1 MSESIYEKME
11 NTRRIIK
18 WLEVQLESLQRSKS
32 HRIKEVMD
40 ASRTFLEKEKD
51 PMNCGEYYI
60 WNIERSIERFND
72 TKNAIH
78 KTEDELQ
85 KQRSILTKLER
96 RFYAAN
102 VGPYLTYECSGEE
115 FDYDRLIKGFIK
127 GTKL

>member
-1 MSESIYEKME
+1 MSENIYEKME
-11 NTRRIIK
+11 NTRRMIER
-18 WLEVQLESLQRSKS
+18 LEVQLENLQMSES
-32 HRIKEVMD
+32 DRIKEVMD
-40 ASRTFLEKEKD
+40 ASRIFVEKES
-51 PMNCGEYYI
+51 MNCGRYYI
-60 WNIERSIERFND
+60 WDIERSIERFND
-72 TKNAIH
+72 NQNAIH

>member
-11 NTRRIIK
+11 NTRRMIK
-18 WLEVQLESLQRSKS
+18 RLEVQLENLQMSES
-32 HRIKEVMD
+32 DRIKEVMD
-40 ASRTFLEKEKD
+40 ASRIFVEKES
-51 PMNCGEYYI
+51 MNCGRYYI
-60 WNIERSIERFND
+60 WDIERSIERFND
-72 TKNAIH
+72 NQNAIH

>member
-11 NTRRIIK
+11 NIRRMIK
-18 WLEVQLESLQRSKS
+18 RLEVQLENLQMSES
-32 HRIKEVMD
+32 DRIKEVMD
-40 ASRTFLEKEKD
+40 ASRKFVEKES
-51 PMNCGEYYI
+51 MNCGRYYI
-60 WNIERSIERFND
+60 WDIERSIERFND
-72 TKNAIH
+72 NQNAIH

>member
-11 NTRRIIK
+11 NTRRMIK
-18 WLEVQLESLQRSKS
+18 RLEVQLENLQRSES
-32 HRIKEVMD
+32 DRIKEVMD
-40 ASRTFLEKEKD
+40 ASRIFVEKES
-51 PMNCGEYYI
+51 MNCGRYYI
-60 WNIERSIERFND
+60 WDIERSIERFND
-72 TKNAIH
+72 NQNAIH

>member
-1 MSESIYEKME
+1 M
-11 NTRRIIK
+11 IK
-18 WLEVQLESLQRSKS
+18 RLEVQLENLQRSES
-32 HRIKEVMD
+32 DRIKEVMD
-40 ASRTFLEKEKD
+40 ASRIFVEKES
-51 PMNCGEYYI
+51 MNCGRYYI
-60 WNIERSIERFND
+60 WDIERSIERFND
-72 TKNAIH
+72 NQNAIH
-78 KTEDELQ
+78 KTENELQ